1 MFCATWL
8 KVVQWFCLEKM
19 ILESRQCI
27 FTISPLSLLEKG
39 SDPSFEHPMM
49 TCAKFGGSDLEKMFK
64 SLRIFSLCCYYLPLE
79 QRVSLHVNK
88 FEFPSPKDVFCLDC
102 PNGSGEEIS

>member
-1 MFCATWL
+1 MLCATCL

-27 FTISPLSLLEKG
+27 FTISPLSPLEKG

-49 TCAKFGGSDLEKMFK
+49 NWSKIGGNNLEKMFK
-64 SLRIFSLCCYYLPLE
+64 SLRIFSLCCYYFPLE
-79 QRVSLHVNK
+79 KRVSLHVNK
-88 FEFPSPKDVFCLDC
+88 FEFPTPKDVLFLDYL
-102 PNGSGEEIS
+102 NRYGEEIS